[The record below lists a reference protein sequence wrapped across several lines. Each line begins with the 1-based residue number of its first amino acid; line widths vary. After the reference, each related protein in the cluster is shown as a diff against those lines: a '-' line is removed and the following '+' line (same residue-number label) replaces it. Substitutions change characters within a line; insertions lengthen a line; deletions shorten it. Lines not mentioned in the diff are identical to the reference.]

1 MARNTIQVRRSA
13 TNSITSLLSGG
24 SLAAGELAYT
34 SNGVLLYIGDANS
47 VGTPIRIGGQMNPGT
62 LTANQALVANSTSA
76 INRIIVANLSIS
88 TISANGELGTPGY
101 VLATSGT
108 SGNAYWTSSTG
119 FGVDPFASYVWTNTH
134 TFSNSIT
141 FTQTIIG
148 TAYNATKL
156 GGLDAGQYANNDY
169 LTTNFQLKGSALAD
183 NVATLTA
190 CNSINLGGNPA
201 SYYASNTF
209 VNTNYTNTAN
219 LPAFILTKTA
229 NDTIYVK
236 TGTSTFIHGANVVS
250 NSQLIA
256 NLANYTNNAGM
267 STLVGTLT
275 AQNANYLGGQLPA
288 YYSTKAYADTKT
300 TNSELATHVSTLT
313 SYSADRL
320 NGQLPDYYT
329 TNSALAGYISK
340 LPANNTAFVGV
351 SPASSIV
358 NSTSLSSTLSGYA
371 ALSGANFGV
380 NSINAYSYKTGTGYG
395 GLSGPTTTGAIVNT
409 THIAIGNSSVNGY
422 ITANSTNV
430 YFTGVAYN
438 ANVAAYIGTIAAA
451 DVPDRNE
458 VVGLIYAA
466 SYGGA
471 TQSYVD
477 TKASAAYTNAYN
489 YASINHSLAIANSVT
504 AYTNA
509 LADTLTRNATYT
521 GNNIF
526 NGTTATFNAN
536 IVAAN
541 ASFWNLNV
549 TGNLNISGTLTTIN
563 STELQIKDNSLLLSD
578 SQASTSTYTDA
589 VDIIVYGQ
597 FGNTSN
603 TWYSG
608 LYRDSSASQG
618 RTDFN
623 LGVWKLFSAKSGTDI
638 NSISNSTVAAMTSTE
653 GDVNYKLGVLTA
665 YLEPYGV
672 SGRFVAN
679 ATSISITANSTVNV
693 NISANSL
700 VLSSPLAAV
709 SGGTGINVYSVGDML
724 YAASTTSFTKIS
736 VGTPGQILQISDQN
750 LPRYADLD
758 GGSF

>member
-47 VGTPIRIGGQMNPGT
+47 VGTPIRIGGQMNPGV

-76 INRIIVANLSIS
+76 INRIIVANLAIG
-88 TISANGELGTPGY
+88 TLNANGEFGTPGY

-108 SGNAYWTSSTG
+108 GGNAYWTSSTG

-156 GGLDAGQYANNDY
+156 GGIDAGQYANNDN
-169 LTTNFQLKGSALAD
+169 LTTNYQLKGSALAD
-183 NVATLTA
+183 NVATLTSY
-190 CNSINLGGNPA
+190 NSTRLNNQLPA
-201 SYYASNTF
+201 YYA
-209 VNTNYTNTAN
+209 TASS
-219 LPAFILTKTA
+219 LGSYQTTAGLSGAVATLTA

-236 TGTSTFIHGANVVS
+236 TGASTFIHGANVVS
-250 NSQLIA
+250 NAQLTD
-256 NLANYTNNAGM
+256 NLARYITGAGL
-267 STLVGTLT
+267 STTVAGLT
-275 AQNANYLGGQLPA
+275 SLNSNYLGGQLPA

-313 SYSADRL
+313 AYSADRL
-320 NGQLPDYYT
+320 NGQLSTYYT
-329 TNSALAGYISK
+329 TNTALAGYV
-340 LPANNTAFVGV
+340 ATMTAGNTAFVGV
-351 SPASSIV
+351 SPASTIV
-358 NSTSLSSTLSGYA
+358 NSQSLSSTLTGYA

-380 NSINAYSYKTGTGYG
+380 NSVNAYSFKTGTGYG
-395 GLSGPTTTGAIVNT
+395 AAGGALTTGAIVNT
-409 THIAIGNSSVNGY
+409 THIAIGNSSVNGA

-438 ANVAAYIGTIAAA
+438 ANVAAYIGTVAAA
-451 DVPDRNE
+451 DIAPRSE
-458 VVGLIYAA
+458 VTSLIYAA

-471 TQSYVD
+471 TETYVN
-477 TKASAAYTNAYN
+477 TKAAAAYTNAVN
-489 YASINHSLAIANSVT
+489 
-504 AYTNA
+504 YTNIQVA
-509 LADTLTRNATYT
+509 VATTAAADAFTNSMSSTLARNGSYA

-526 NGTTATFNAN
+526 GGTTTTFTSNV
-536 IVAAN
+536 VAAN

-578 SQASTSTYTDA
+578 SQASTSDFTDA
-589 VDIIVYGQ
+589 VDVIVYGQ

-618 RTDFN
+618 RPDLN
-623 LGVWKLFSAKSGTDI
+623 YGVWKLFSAKSGTGE
-638 NSISNSTVAAMTSTE
+638 NSISNSTVAAMTATE

-665 YLEPYGV
+665 YLEPYGRT
-672 SGRFVAN
+672 GRFVVNSTAV
-679 ATSISITANSTVNV
+679 SITANSTVSV
-693 NISANSL
+693 NITANSISL
-700 VLSSPLAAV
+700 NSSLTAV
-709 SGGTGINVYSVGDML
+709 NGGTGINVYSIGDIV
-724 YAASTTSFTKIS
+724 YASSTTALTKLS
-736 VGTPGQILQISDQN
+736 VGAPGQILQISDQN

>member
-47 VGTPIRIGGQMNPGT
+47 VGTPIRIGGQMNPGV
-62 LTANQALVANSTSA
+62 LTANQALVANSTLG
-76 INRIIVANLSIS
+76 IDKIIVANLAIS
-88 TISANGELGTPGY
+88 RITANGEFGTPGY

-108 SGNAYWTSSTG
+108 LGNAYWTSSSG

-134 TFSNSIT
+134 TFSNSVT
-141 FTQTIIG
+141 FEQTIIG
-148 TAYNATKL
+148 TSYNSARL
-156 GGLDAGQYANNDY
+156 GGLEAGQYVNSTY
-169 LTTNFQLKGSALAD
+169 LTTNFQLSGSALSD
-183 NVATLTA
+183 NVASLTA
-190 CNSINLGGNPA
+190 NNATNLGTQPA
-201 SYYASNTF
+201 TYFAANSALS
-209 VNTNYTNTAN
+209 NYTNTASLPGFMSTRAAN
-219 LPAFILTKTA
+219 SASYLGGEAATYFAANSALGNYTNTASLPAYIATISA
-229 NDTIYVK
+229 NNASHLGGQVATY
-236 TGTSTFIHGANVVS
+236 FAANS
-250 NSQLIA
+250 A
-256 NLANYTNNAGM
+256 LANYTN
-267 STLVGTLT
+267 T
-275 AQNANYLGGQLPA
+275 ASLPA
-288 YYSTKAYADTKT
+288 YI
-300 TNSELATHVSTLT
+300 ATQTA
-313 SYSADRL
+313 YSADRL
-320 NGQLPDYYT
+320 NGQLPTYYT
-329 TNSALAGYISK
+329 TNSALSGYVATMTAG
-340 LPANNTAFVGV
+340 NTSFVGV

-358 NSTSLSSTLSGYA
+358 NATTLTANLNNYA
-371 ALSGANFGV
+371 ALAGANFSGV
-380 NSINAYSYKTGTGYG
+380 VNAYSYKTGTGYG
-395 GLSGPTTTGAIVNT
+395 GAGGPTTTGAIVNT
-409 THIAIGNSSVNGY
+409 THIAIGNSSVNGA

-430 YFTGVAYN
+430 FFTGVAYN
-438 ANVAAYIGTIAAA
+438 ANVAAYIGTVAAA
-451 DVPDRNE
+451 DVAPRSE
-458 VVGLIYAA
+458 VVALIYDA

-477 TKASAAYTNAYN
+477 TKAAQAYTNAFN

-509 LADTLTRNATYT
+509 LAVTLTRNATYT

-526 NGTTATFNAN
+526 NGTIATFNAN
-536 IVAAN
+536 IVASN

-563 STELQIKDNSLLLSD
+563 STELQIKDNSILLSD
-578 SQASTSTYTDA
+578 SQANSSTYTDA

-608 LYRDSSASQG
+608 LYRDSSASLG
-618 RTDFN
+618 RTNPN
-623 LGVWKLFSAKSGTDI
+623 LGVWKLFSAKSGTGD
-638 NSISNSTVAAMTSTE
+638 NSISNSTVAAMTATE
-653 GDVNYKLGVLTA
+653 GDVNYKLGILTA
-665 YLEPYGV
+665 YLEPYGET
-672 SGRFVAN
+672 GRFVAN

-709 SGGTGINVYSVGDML
+709 SGGTGINTYSVGDML
-724 YAASTTSFTKIS
+724 YAASSSTFTKIS

>member
-47 VGTPIRIGGQMNPGT
+47 VGTPIRIGGRMNPGV

-76 INRIIVANLSIS
+76 INQIIVANLSIS

-108 SGNAYWTSSTG
+108 TGNAYWTSSSG
-119 FGVDPFASYVWTNTH
+119 FGVDPFASYVWSNVH
-134 TFSNSIT
+134 TFSNSVT
-141 FTQTIIG
+141 FEQTIIG
-148 TAYNATKL
+148 TAYNSTKL
-156 GGLDAGQYANNDY
+156 GGLDAGQYVNSSY
-169 LTTNFQLKGSALAD
+169 LTTNYQLGGSALSDNVASLTANNATNLGGQPATYFAANSALGNYTNTASLPAFISTRAANSASYLGGEAATYFAANSALGNYTNTASLPAFIATKSSNNASYLGGQLASYYAANNLLSNYQTTAGLAA

-190 CNSINLGGNPA
+190 
-201 SYYASNTF
+201 
-209 VNTNYTNTAN
+209 
-219 LPAFILTKTA
+219 
-229 NDTIYVK
+229 
-236 TGTSTFIHGANVVS
+236 
-250 NSQLIA
+250 
-256 NLANYTNNAGM
+256 
-267 STLVGTLT
+267 
-275 AQNANYLGGQLPA
+275 
-288 YYSTKAYADTKT
+288 
-300 TNSELATHVSTLT
+300 
-313 SYSADRL
+313 YSADRL
-320 NGQLPDYYT
+320 NGQLPQYYT
-329 TNSALAGYISK
+329 TNSALSGYVAT
-340 LPANNTAFVGV
+340 LTANNTSFVGV
-351 SPASSIV
+351 SPAASIV

-438 ANVAAYIGTIAAA
+438 ANAAAYLGTTAAA
-451 DVPDRNE
+451 DFAPRSE
-458 VVGLIYAA
+458 VVALIYDA

-471 TQSYVD
+471 TQTYVD

-489 YASINHSLAIANSVT
+489 YASIQHSLAIANSVT

-509 LADTLTRNATYT
+509 LADTLTRNGTYT

-536 IVAAN
+536 IVANNISAT
-541 ASFWNLNV
+541 NL
-549 TGNLNISGTLTTIN
+549 TLSGNLSISGTLTTVN
-563 STELQIKDNSLLLSD
+563 SSELQIKDNSILLSD
-578 SQASTSTYTDA
+578 SQAGSTTYTDA

-608 LYRDSSASQG
+608 LYRDSSASQN
-618 RTDFN
+618 RTDSN
-623 LGVWKLFSAKSGTDI
+623 LGVWKLFSAKSGTGE
-638 NSISNSTVAAMTSTE
+638 NSISNSTVAAMTATE
-653 GDVNYKLGVLTA
+653 GDVNYKLGILTA

-672 SGRFVAN
+672 GGRFVAN

-700 VLSSPLAAV
+700 SLSSPLTAV
-709 SGGTGINVYSVGDML
+709 NGGTGINVYSVGDML
-724 YAASTTSFTKIS
+724 YAASSTSFTKIS

>member
-47 VGTPIRIGGQMNPGT
+47 VGTPIRIGGQMNPGV

-183 NVATLTA
+183 NVATLTSY
-190 CNSINLGGNPA
+190 NTTNLGGQPATYYAANSTLNNYYVNSASLPAFIAARAANSA
-201 SYYASNTF
+201 SYLGGQSASYFAANSALS
-209 VNTNYTNTAN
+209 NYTNTAS
-219 LPAFILTKTA
+219 LPAFIASLPA
-229 NDTIYVK
+229 N
-236 TGTSTFIHGANVVS
+236 S
-250 NSQLIA
+250 
-256 NLANYTNNAGM
+256 
-267 STLVGTLT
+267 
-275 AQNANYLGGQLPA
+275 ANYLGGQVATYFAANSALSN
-288 YYSTKAYADTKT
+288 YQT
-300 TNSELATHVSTLT
+300 TAGLAGNVATLT

-395 GLSGPTTTGAIVNT
+395 GSLGPTTTGAIVNT

-477 TKASAAYTNAYN
+477 TKASAAYTNAFN

-509 LADTLTRNATYT
+509 LADTLTRNGTYT

-526 NGTTATFNAN
+526 GGSTTTFTSNV
-536 IVAAN
+536 IAAN
-541 ASFWNLNV
+541 ATFWNLNV
-549 TGNLNISGTLTTIN
+549 SGNLNISGQLTTIN
-563 STELQIKDNSLLLSD
+563 STELQIKDNSILLSD
-578 SQASTSTYTDA
+578 SQANSSTYTDA

-623 LGVWKLFSAKSGTDI
+623 LGVWKLFSAKSGTGD

-672 SGRFVAN
+672 GGRFVAN